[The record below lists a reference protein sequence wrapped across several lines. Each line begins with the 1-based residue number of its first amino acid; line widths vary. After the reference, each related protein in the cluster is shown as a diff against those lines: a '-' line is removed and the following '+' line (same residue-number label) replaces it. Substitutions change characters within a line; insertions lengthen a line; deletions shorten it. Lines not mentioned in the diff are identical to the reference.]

1 MTKIFFNKQSEKSH
15 KLFHNLKSKASHKLF
30 HNLKSQGISVN
41 VIIIAAIALIVLVVL
56 IAVFTGRF
64 GLFSKGLGSV
74 TNICKLPGTGRD
86 CCTSGNIITNPTG
99 GKWSDCGDN
108 GKCCLSGSSETGS
121 AGTDSPTVPV
131 GYSLTED
138 RFGYGI

>member
-64 GLFSKGLGSV
+64 GCNGRRDR
-74 TNICKLPGTGRD
+74 GTRSF
-86 CCTSGNIITNPTG
+86 T
-99 GKWSDCGDN
+99 
-108 GKCCLSGSSETGS
+108 
-121 AGTDSPTVPV
+121 
-131 GYSLTED
+131 
-138 RFGYGI
+138 R